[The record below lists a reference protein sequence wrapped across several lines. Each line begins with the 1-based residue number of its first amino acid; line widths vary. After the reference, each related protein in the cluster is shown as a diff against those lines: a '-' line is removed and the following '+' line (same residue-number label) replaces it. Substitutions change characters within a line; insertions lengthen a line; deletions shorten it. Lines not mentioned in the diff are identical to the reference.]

1 VRPWRWYTRAV
12 VDESTGMIITPETL
26 EGEASVVLDELM
38 RQAMGAGMAWQMSSA
53 TSYGAA

>member
-1 VRPWRWYTRAV
+1 
-12 VDESTGMIITPETL
+12 MIITPETL